1 MAKVA
6 AGRKTRARAASLG
19 ALFGD
24 SAVAREAAGVLL
36 LGVVAIAALGLWSF
50 DAHDA
55 VFRWVAVKNAGGVAG
70 ASLAGLLV
78 RFAGV
83 AAWGIVLAVGAIAA
97 QLLTAGRL
105 VVPRQFWIAAGV
117 SFLAVA
123 ALPALLATLR
133 PDRFV
138 TLSGGWLGGSLAGLE
153 SALLSAYGAFVLNAL
168 LLAVGIAGF
177 FGVPAGEALAAL

>member
-6 AGRKTRARAASLG
+6 AGRKTRSRTASLG

-50 DAHDA
+50 EPRDAL
-55 VFRWVAVKNAGGVAG
+55 FRWVAVENAGGVAG
-70 ASLAGLLV
+70 ANLAGQLV

-83 AAWGIVLAVGAIAA
+83 AAWGIVLALAAIAA

-117 SFLAVA
+117 SFAAIA
-123 ALPALLATLR
+123 ALPQLLATLA
-133 PDRFV
+133 PDRFAS
-138 TLSGGWLGGSLAGLE
+138 LSGGWLGASLRASSLRC
-153 SALLSAYGAFVLNAL
+153 
-168 LLAVGIAGF
+168 
-177 FGVPAGEALAAL
+177 